1 MKLLN
6 TNICLTSR
14 KSLLVMIT
22 LLISSLV
29 IAGVVIPRETVKDV
43 TEIWIPT
50 AEDVKYQDSLWNII
64 NQTQQEVD
72 TIKVAIDDIL
82 WKLDRLE
89 YEDGTWDSVRVR
101 R

>member
-64 NQTQQEVD
+64 NQTQQ
-72 TIKVAIDDIL
+72 DIL
-82 WKLDRLE
+82 
-89 YEDGTWDSVRVR
+89 
-101 R
+101 